1 MAILPT
7 NYQDDVLSASMNGK
21 RRYKLQLQDDGNY
34 IMDDVT
40 EYDAEGSIFGATA
53 VNQICKAVNDNT
65 NALSGL
71 SFRVVDA
78 LPGSPDPNTIYIVLE
93 E

>member
-1 MAILPT
+1 MAVLPT
-7 NYQDDVLSASMNGK
+7 DYQDDVLASSMNGK
-21 RRYKLQLQDDGNY
+21 RRYQLQLQDDGTY
-34 IMDDVT
+34 ILNDVT
-40 EYDAEGSIFGATA
+40 TYDTIGSIFGAAA

>member
-34 IMDDVT
+34 TMDDVT
-40 EYDAEGSIFGATA
+40 EYDAEGSIFGAAA

-71 SFRVVDA
+71 KFV
-78 LPGSPDPNTIYIVLE
+78 LGSPPPSADSTTVYIELE

>member
-1 MAILPT
+1 MTILPT

-40 EYDAEGSIFGATA
+40 EYDTEGSIFGAAA
-53 VNQICKAVNDNT
+53 VNQICNAVNDNT

-71 SFRVVDA
+71 KFV
-78 LPGSPDPNTIYIVLE
+78 LGSPPLSADSSTVYIELE

>member
-1 MAILPT
+1 MTILPT

-40 EYDAEGSIFGATA
+40 EYDTEGSIFGATA
-53 VNQICKAVNDNT
+53 VNQICDAVNDNT

-71 SFRVVDA
+71 KFV
-78 LPGSPDPNTIYIVLE
+78 LGSPPPSADSTTVYIELE

>member
-40 EYDAEGSIFGATA
+40 EYDTEGSIFGATA
-53 VNQICKAVNDNT
+53 VNQICDAVNDNT

-71 SFRVVDA
+71 KFV
-78 LPGSPDPNTIYIVLE
+78 LGSPPPSADSTTVYIELE

>member
-1 MAILPT
+1 MANLPT
-7 NYQDDVLSASMNGK
+7 DYQDDVLASSMNGK
-21 RRYKLQLQDDGNY
+21 RRYQLQLQDDGTY
-34 IMDDVT
+34 ILNDVT
-40 EYDAEGSIFGATA
+40 EYDTVGSVFGAAA
-53 VNQICKAVNDNT
+53 VNQICGAVNTNT

-78 LPGSPDPNTIYIVLE
+78 LPGGPDPNTIYIVLE

>member
-1 MAILPT
+1 MAVLPT
-7 NYQDDVLSASMNGK
+7 DYQDDVLASSMNGK
-21 RRYKLQLQDDGNY
+21 RRYQLQLQDDGTY
-34 IMDDVT
+34 ILNDVT
-40 EYDAEGSIFGATA
+40 TYDSVGSTFGAAA
-53 VNQICKAVNDNT
+53 VNQICGAVNENT

-78 LPGSPDPNTIYIVLE
+78 LPGSPDPNTVYIVLE

>member
-21 RRYKLQLQDDGNY
+21 RRWNLQLQDDGSY
-34 IMDDVT
+34 ILNDVT
-40 EYDAEGSIFGATA
+40 NYDTEGSVFGAAA
-53 VNQICKAVNDNT
+53 VNQICAAVNENT

-71 SFRVVDA
+71 KFVI
-78 LPGSPDPNTIYIVLE
+78 GSPPSSADYSTIYIELE
-93 E
+93 G

>member
-1 MAILPT
+1 MTILPT

-40 EYDAEGSIFGATA
+40 EYDTEGSIFGAAA
-53 VNQICKAVNDNT
+53 VNQICNAVNDNT

-71 SFRVVDA
+71 KFV
-78 LPGSPDPNTIYIVLE
+78 LGSPPSSADSSTVYIELE

>member
-1 MAILPT
+1 MTILPT

-34 IMDDVT
+34 TMDDVT
-40 EYDAEGSIFGATA
+40 EYDAEGSIFGAVA
-53 VNQICKAVNDNT
+53 VNQICDAVNKNT

-71 SFRVVDA
+71 KFV
-78 LPGSPDPNTIYIVLE
+78 LGSPPPSADSTTVYIELE

>member
-1 MAILPT
+1 MTILPT

-34 IMDDVT
+34 TMDDVT
-40 EYDAEGSIFGATA
+40 EYDAEGSIFGAAA
-53 VNQICKAVNDNT
+53 VNQICDAVNDNT

-71 SFRVVDA
+71 KFV
-78 LPGSPDPNTIYIVLE
+78 LGSPPPSADSTTVYIELE

>member
-1 MAILPT
+1 MATLPT
-7 NYQDDVLSASMNGK
+7 NFQDDVLNSAMNGK
-21 RRYKLQLQDDGNY
+21 RRYSITEQSDGNY
-34 IMDDVT
+34 EITDQT
-40 EYDAEGSIFGATA
+40 TYDTEGSVFGAA
-53 VNQICKAVNDNT
+53 FVNQICGAVNENT

-93 E
+93 G